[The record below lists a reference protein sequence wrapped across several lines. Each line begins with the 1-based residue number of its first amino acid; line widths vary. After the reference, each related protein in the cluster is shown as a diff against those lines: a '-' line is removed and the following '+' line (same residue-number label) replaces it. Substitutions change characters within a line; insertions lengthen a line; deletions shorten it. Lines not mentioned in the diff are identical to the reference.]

1 MRLVDFQVYAGPSSL
16 SFDDQA
22 VASRALFSTFEPV
35 RLWLKGRKLSAP
47 FRKILIGL
55 VDEATWSRANRR
67 VISALGI
74 CEATE
79 AVDVGTLAQSA
90 GDHRWVLR
98 IVGQALARIER
109 VVGWRSNELL
119 HLLDDLAEKALPL
132 VHFFDALAC
141 RDRKTGLRCVPW
153 LSTRPGETSI
163 GVRIG
168 ERDEVVFSMPGPLYM
183 EDDLPLARA
192 VIRGREL
199 VLLDKTGSAL
209 RTVPIERD
217 RQDLAAA
224 AIRAGRRRLAVV
236 PAPRGRRPPRG

>member
-79 AVDVGTLAQSA
+79 AVDVGGSGKSA
-90 GDHRWVLR
+90 G
-98 IVGQALARIER
+98 
-109 VVGWRSNELL
+109 RSSGKSA
-119 HLLDDLAEKALPL
+119 DS
-132 VHFFDALAC
+132 
-141 RDRKTGLRCVPW
+141 RKG
-153 LSTRPGETSI
+153 
-163 GVRIG
+163 
-168 ERDEVVFSMPGPLYM
+168 GP
-183 EDDLPLARA
+183 A
-192 VIRGREL
+192 
-199 VLLDKTGSAL
+199 
-209 RTVPIERD
+209 
-217 RQDLAAA
+217 
-224 AIRAGRRRLAVV
+224 
-236 PAPRGRRPPRG
+236 